1 MGGDTSFANSYA
13 AVSDYERPTVSGVD
27 VKGPSGSS
35 NPFVPV
41 VGGGGDDEDSNTGQ
55 IIFFVVLAVVLA
67 ICVGYAAFVA
77 LSRRKKKQALSAAA
91 ADVEAQVKSK
101 ASDAED
107 KVKGVAAKVG
117 AEDKVE
123 DVEDKVEEVKA
134 VVRKERKRK
143 RRQAVK
149 NAVDDVVGDDGIG
162 LVDVDAGFVEA
173 KGLAEGVE
181 DGLDSF
187 GSSFYSDVEDAAR
200 NVAVPSAVKDVVG
213 GDGYYSGEY
222 YYS

>member
-1 MGGDTSFANSYA
+1 MG
-13 AVSDYERPTVSGVD
+13 
-27 VKGPSGSS
+27 
-35 NPFVPV
+35 
-41 VGGGGDDEDSNTGQ
+41 
-55 IIFFVVLAVVLA
+55 
-67 ICVGYAAFVA
+67 
-77 LSRRKKKQALSAAA
+77 
-91 ADVEAQVKSK
+91 
-101 ASDAED
+101 
-107 KVKGVAAKVG
+107 
-117 AEDKVE
+117 
-123 DVEDKVEEVKA
+123 VEEVKA

-149 NAVDDVVGDDGIG
+149 NAMGEVVEGEAVKVNVAGKAEAVKDVVDDVVRDDGIG

-213 GDGYYSGEY
+213 GADGDYSGEY
-222 YYS
+222 YSDDEPCVDAASQPLSSLLSSNRKRTGEGK